1 MRRSCC
7 KSNLKKGVFNI
18 FILPFSRFVVI
29 MTTEY
34 SSESLRKDQSSSEYD
49 KSLGYLHYVY
59 GSDSGK
65 AGNLDYIDER
75 TVIYTLGNSVVLE
88 DIISNSKRYIMGIDE
103 GGVGCVGVHPSR
115 KLFAVGGKGHKP
127 NICIYSYPE
136 LKIVKV
142 MKNEAERGYASLNF
156 NQSGTRLASVAMA
169 PDYLLTIWEWELE
182 RVSLHTKAF
191 GQDVFS
197 VRFSHDDEGRLT
209 TSGTGHIRFWK
220 IASTFTGLKL
230 QGQIGKFGKVE
241 LSDISSFIELP
252 DGKVVSGT
260 ESGALLVWEAGFIK
274 CRLVTKDGVLPHN
287 GDVTYCE
294 LDRKENCVITGGV
307 DGYIRFWDL
316 SIIDMAEVDADI
328 SLDFEIEPIAQIY
341 LGEGKG
347 VRTLVDS
354 GCAFSHSP
362 HSIADGTTSADTPII
377 TPEGGRTF
385 VIMDADGATRLIKCN
400 IDKEST
406 LIKHLNAV
414 EGDVNK
420 LNTSTLQTFH
430 AGPVNAVDTCPLS
443 HVAIT
448 GGDDCR
454 VHIWDYINR
463 TLVCGRKFDSPVSTV
478 KWIPQHLD
486 ASGKLVIAGFN
497 NGLMRV
503 MSLGSDSTGA
513 SSLGLSVVLK
523 PHNARITALAFTDNG
538 RYLATAAEDG
548 FVWVFDSKNLTKGK
562 LDPLRYF
569 VPKPGAIGSDKVFA
583 AYCTHVQWTEDANSL
598 LCTCSD
604 GVLRIANV
612 KELLNGGLEFDH
624 LETYRSEVPLEEKK
638 LETTIAIPVS
648 AAPASPSKKASTEED
663 GGEGVEVEATEE
675 TPETDNTPEIEYKYE
690 TVDVKVSYAMPLRAG
705 AKEGGIILAGNCDSS
720 LKLLQVDAGA
730 IDAKELITGLH
741 SEDGKTR
748 LKAAQITNINYSWSH
763 KVVATGAADGSVAVR
778 LTKFIQPFLRFT
790 AHGGRTSGLAV
801 SFDDHFILSCS
812 EDGTLNVQY
821 IDSENMLAAG
831 EPLAADLDAGVYTN
845 APVKVRK
852 DDYIEPESMK
862 MVTDSTKATCLASAD
877 GKSFTTMTPAP
888 TDAPEIDP
896 TSYSIEDEKVKAA
909 EDERMLTA
917 DQRKERVRI
926 KIKNL
931 QKEFAAIRS
940 QNDQLPAAARLN
952 EKDLEVD
959 PVIKALLDDQ
969 GQAMVTEV
977 HNVCAYES
985 ERASRLLEK
994 LQERFMDG
1002 LLVEEISL
1010 SSFPAQSA
1018 STSDR
1023 SVTTVKSIR
1032 TKAMDKTL
1040 ATTLESVRDALKK
1053 EAAAI
1058 AKSNATLLAKEA
1070 AEKDIEAMQGKIAKK
1085 LNNKGDGGGEGED
1098 GAEGKFSAQA
1108 RRDARAKRKQKISA
1122 HLLKKPREDEDD
1134 PRDIKAISDAKETIG
1149 DFKLKGASDYQV
1161 PPNQRVNAEKKRRQ
1175 LVMLEE
1181 STITLRLQ
1189 YNERFLALRHLKR
1202 KMIDIVKKDMK
1213 RVKEINHLIGED
1225 NESND
1230 LWDPSIDAS
1239 EFPDDRDEVE
1249 KIELDAFTNTRETV
1263 PWIKA
1268 VAMANS
1274 KTTGDKTQISI
1285 DMNTGAY
1292 KIIKSG
1298 VQITNVDDTEP
1309 SDNESKSSENTENI
1323 EPTSLESYQV
1333 DTRVFSALYGKKLE
1347 SDAILT
1353 RLEMKVP
1360 ALRAAKIAL
1369 LQQSLTKAFTPEAKK
1384 LQSDLRSRL
1393 RFEKEELLKKTSDN
1407 VEVFA
1412 AAIEELRLSRHVT
1425 IGRLVLAE
1433 LRMIVLLQEFQ
1444 LLQTF
1449 EDKDNAL
1456 HQKQVRCMREK
1467 NELVSQADETESRF
1481 TSKKAAFAEFQE
1493 KSAAVSSEY
1502 EALVP
1507 PTDPFVEILTKIF
1520 KRKIKK
1526 RKMTDGDGDDEEES
1540 DEEEEDDDE
1549 DDDDDEDFEEFCP
1562 PGCDSALYD
1571 KILELRDRRLD
1582 FDDLANDTQK
1592 EIDDCKK
1599 TSDRLRTRQK
1609 QIEKD
1614 MLQTEKEIQQF
1625 QLTKQAAL
1633 NEVEVVIPLRSSQI
1647 FSFQNSGALSGP
1659 AKKASNNDEGPSE
1672 EELAEQ
1678 ESIRQLADVSSQ
1690 SLVDETSISSHV
1702 IMKIDDLS
1710 RLQSRIGELELE
1722 VSAARRDFKAL
1733 HKERS
1738 RLEKEVKTGKSSWE
1752 EWSRKCTDLQMLKF
1766 GKLIDLDEL
1775 EAGSDTTKL
1784 VEAESNV
1791 KAIET
1796 EYLDSSVKLMKA
1808 KDRLQDKL
1816 SEITLENTKLL
1827 KQISDLTSR
1836 KIDLNQILNNPGE
1849 IVSGDT
1855 KLAMAKEI
1863 EEKKNIRNYIK
1874 MQAREIESLKGEL
1887 AMLRR
1892 KDNLSAQQLPIP
1904 PSGSVVNQSSMQGG
1918 TLPPIPSKSQS
1929 LSKS

>member
-1 MRRSCC
+1 MS
-7 KSNLKKGVFNI
+7 
-18 FILPFSRFVVI
+18 
-29 MTTEY
+29 TEY
-34 SSESLRKDQSSSEYD
+34 TSELLRKDQSSSEYD

-59 GSDSGK
+59 GSDGGK

-75 TVIYTLGNSVVLE
+75 TIIYTLGNSVVLE

-103 GGVGCVGVHPSR
+103 GGVGCVGVHPSK
-115 KLFAVGGKGHKP
+115 KLFAVGGRGHKP

-182 RVSLHTKAF
+182 KVALHTKAF

-241 LSDISSFIELP
+241 LSDISAFIELP

-260 ESGALLVWEAGFIK
+260 ESGALLLWEAGFIK
-274 CRLVTKDGVLPHN
+274 CRLVMNGGILPHE

-294 LDRKENCVITGGV
+294 LDRKENCVITGSL
-307 DGYIRFWDL
+307 DGYIRYWDL
-316 SIIDMAEVDADI
+316 ADIDVAEVDADVT
-328 SLDFEIEPIAQIY
+328 LDYEIKPIAEIY
-341 LGEGKG
+341 LGKGKG
-347 VRTLVDS
+347 VRTLIDS
-354 GCAFSHSP
+354 GCSFSHST
-362 HSIADGTTSADTPII
+362 HAIADGTISADTPII
-377 TPEGGRTF
+377 TPEGGRTL
-385 VIMDADGATRLIKCN
+385 VIMDANGDTRLIKCN

-414 EGDVNK
+414 EGDVDK
-420 LNTSTLQTFH
+420 LDTSTLQSFH
-430 AGPVNAVDTCPLS
+430 AGPINAVDTCPIS
-443 HVAIT
+443 HIAIT
-448 GGDDCR
+448 GGNDCR
-454 VHIWDYINR
+454 VRIWDYINR
-463 TLVCGRKFDSPVSTV
+463 SLVCGREFDSPVSVV
-478 KWIPQHLD
+478 KWIPQYLD

-503 MSLGSDSTGA
+503 MSLGSDNIGA
-513 SSLGLSVVLK
+513 SSLGVTSVLK
-523 PHNARITALAFTDNG
+523 PHNARITSLAFTDNG
-538 RYLATAAEDG
+538 RYLATASEDG
-548 FVWVFDSKNLTKGK
+548 FIWIFDSKNLSKGK
-562 LDPLRYF
+562 IDPLRYF
-569 VPKPGAIGSDKVFA
+569 IPKPGAEGSDKVFA
-583 AYCTHVQWTEDANSL
+583 AYCINVQWTEDSKSV

-604 GVLRIANV
+604 GILRIADIN
-612 KELLNGGLEFDH
+612 EILSGGLEFDH
-624 LETYRSEVPLEEKK
+624 IETYRIDVPLIEKK
-638 LETTIAIPVS
+638 LETTLAIPIAV
-648 AAPASPSKKASTEED
+648 APSSPNKKATTEEGVVD
-663 GGEGVEVEATEE
+663 GVEGESTEE
-675 TPETDNTPEIEYKYE
+675 TPEADITPEIEYKYE
-690 TVDVKVSYAMPLRAG
+690 TVDVKVTYAMPLRAG
-705 AKEGGIILAGNCDSS
+705 SKQGGILVAGNCDSS
-720 LKLLQVDAGA
+720 LKLLQVDSGVN
-730 IDAKELITGLH
+730 DAKELLTGLN
-741 SEDGKTR
+741 SEDGKAY
-748 LKAAQITNINYSWSH
+748 LKSSQTTNINYSWSH
-763 KVVATGAADGSVAVR
+763 KVVATGGADGSVVVR
-778 LTKFIQPFLRFT
+778 LTKYIQPFLRFT
-790 AHGGRTSGLAV
+790 AHSARTSGLAV
-801 SFDDHFILSCS
+801 SFDDHFIISCS
-812 EDGTLNVQY
+812 EDGTMNIQY
-821 IDSENMLAAG
+821 IDTEKMKTEG
-831 EPLAADLDAGVYTN
+831 EKLEADLDAGVYTN
-845 APVKVRK
+845 VPVKVRQK
-852 DDYIEPESMK
+852 DDYVEPESMK
-862 MVTDSTKATCLASAD
+862 VVTDSSKPTCLASAD
-877 GKSFTTMTPAP
+877 GKSFATMVTAP
-888 TDAPEIDP
+888 TDVPEVDP

-931 QKEFAAIRS
+931 QKEFAAIRA
-940 QNDQLPAAARLN
+940 QNDQLPSAAKLN
-952 EKDLEVD
+952 ENDLLVD
-959 PVIKALLDDQ
+959 PVIKTLLDDQ
-969 GQAMVTEV
+969 GEAMVTEV

-994 LQERFMDG
+994 LQERLMNG
-1002 LLVEEISL
+1002 LLVEEMSL
-1010 SSFPAQSA
+1010 SSLPQQQQSA
-1018 STSDR
+1018 SQSPR
-1023 SVTTVKSIR
+1023 AVTTVKSIR
-1032 TKAMDKTL
+1032 TKAMDQTL

-1058 AKSNATLLAKEA
+1058 ARSNAALLAKEA

-1085 LNNKGDGGGEGED
+1085 LNNKGDGGDGGED
-1098 GAEGKFSAQA
+1098 GNEGKFSAQA
-1108 RRDARAKRKQKISA
+1108 RRDARAKRKQTISA
-1122 HLLKKPREDEDD
+1122 HMLKKPREDEDD
-1134 PRDIKAISDAKETIG
+1134 PRDVKAISDAKETIG
-1149 DFKLKGASDYQV
+1149 DFKLKGASDYTV
-1161 PPNQRVNAEKKRRQ
+1161 PAHQRVNAEKKRRQ

-1202 KMIDIVKKDMK
+1202 KMIDIVKNDMK

-1225 NESND
+1225 DGND
-1230 LWDPSIDAS
+1230 SLWDPSIDPS
-1239 EFPDDRDEVE
+1239 EFPDDRDEVD
-1249 KIELDAFTNTRETV
+1249 KMELDAFTKTREKV

-1268 VAMANS
+1268 VAIANS
-1274 KTTGDKTQISI
+1274 RTTGNKTQITV

-1298 VQITNVDDTEP
+1298 VQITNVDDIEP
-1309 SDNESKSSENTENI
+1309 SDNDSKASEDTENI
-1323 EPTSLESYQV
+1323 VPTTLEGYQV
-1333 DTRVFSALYGKKLE
+1333 DTRIFSTFYGTKPE
-1347 SDAILT
+1347 SDSILSS
-1353 RLEMKVP
+1353 LEMKVP
-1360 ALRAAKIAL
+1360 ALRAAKRAL
-1369 LQQSLTKAFTPEAKK
+1369 FERPLAKALTAETVKAQSL
-1384 LQSDLRSRL
+1384 LRSRL
-1393 RFEKEELLKKTSDN
+1393 IFEKQELLKKTSEN

-1412 AAIEELRLSRHVT
+1412 SAIEELRLSRHVT
-1425 IGRLVLAE
+1425 IGRLLLAE

-1444 LLQTF
+1444 LLHTF

-1467 NELVSQADETESRF
+1467 NELVSQANETESRF
-1481 TSKKAAFAEFQE
+1481 TSKKAALTEFQE

-1502 EALVP
+1502 ETLVP

-1526 RKMTDGDGDDEEES
+1526 RKMTDDGEEEEEES
-1540 DEEEEDDDE
+1540 DEEEDDDDE
-1549 DDDDDEDFEEFCP
+1549 DEDDDDFEEFCP

-1571 KILELRDRRLD
+1571 KVLELRERRLD
-1582 FDDLANDTQK
+1582 FDELSADTQK

-1599 TSDRLRTRQK
+1599 TSDRLRTRK
-1609 QIEKD
+1609 IQIEKD

-1633 NEVEVVIPLRSSQI
+1633 NQVEVVIPLRSSQI
-1647 FSFQNSGALSGP
+1647 FSFDSSGALSGP
-1659 AKKASNNDEGPSE
+1659 AKKVSNTNTGNDDGPSE

-1678 ESIRQLADVSSQ
+1678 EQIRQLADSSSR
-1690 SLVDETSISSHV
+1690 SLVAETTISSHV
-1702 IMKIDDLS
+1702 IMKNDDLS
-1710 RLQSRIGELELE
+1710 RLQARIGELEIE
-1722 VSAARRDFKAL
+1722 VSSARRDFKAL
-1733 HKERS
+1733 HKERL
-1738 RLEKEVKTGKSSWE
+1738 RLEKDVKTGKSSLE

-1796 EYLDSSVKLMKA
+1796 EYLNSSVKLKQA

-1816 SEITLENTKLL
+1816 SAITLDNTKLL
-1827 KQISDLTSR
+1827 KEISDLTGR

-1849 IVSGDT
+1849 IVSGDK

-1863 EEKKNIRNYIK
+1863 EEKKNIQNYIK

-1904 PSGSVVNQSSMQGG
+1904 PSGSIINQSSTQGG
-1918 TLPPIPSKSQS
+1918 ALPPIPSKSQS
-1929 LSKS
+1929 LSK